1 MPFVIAQKH
10 FREEAKAQMLDMIG
24 YLKSAFGKI
33 LEDIDWMDPT
43 TKSRAY
49 DKLEAMKRFIAYP
62 DELTDESVVEGY
74 HAGLVIDEDDFFGN
88 QVSQNTIISDERQSV
103 KPNFLSQVRLTNW
116 NRQYTHSRL
125 RQRVDK
131 ADWRDHSY
139 VPIVNA
145 FYSSSRNAMI
155 FPAGILQ
162 GLFFNHKVNCLCKT
176 SKQKKNI
183 QCPEGQKYFI
193 KLKSNEA

>member
-88 QVSQNTIISDERQSV
+88 QVSQNTIKSSERQSV

-162 GLFFNHKVNCLCKT
+162 GLFFNHKVSLICKT
-176 SKQKKNI
+176 SK
-183 QCPEGQKYFI
+183 
-193 KLKSNEA
+193 